1 MNAATSD
8 RGASGQNALRALAAA
23 ETELK
28 AIPGGNIG
36 TDVMMAHSAKAQVFA
51 DAAIA
56 HALLE
61 IGDVLRAAL
70 NTTTEETSADG

>member
-1 MNAATSD
+1 VSSATPN
-8 RGASGQNALRALAAA
+8 RGASGQNALQALSAA

-28 AIPGGNIG
+28 VMPGGNIG

-51 DAAIA
+51 TAAIV

-61 IGDVLRAAL
+61 IGDVLRAAVA
-70 NTTTEETSADG
+70 ESGDAP

>member
-1 MNAATSD
+1 MNAATSG
-8 RGASGQNALRALAAA
+8 RGTSGQNALQALAAA

-51 DAAIA
+51 SAAIA

-61 IGDVLRAAL
+61 IGDILRA
-70 NTTTEETSADG
+70 TREEPTGE